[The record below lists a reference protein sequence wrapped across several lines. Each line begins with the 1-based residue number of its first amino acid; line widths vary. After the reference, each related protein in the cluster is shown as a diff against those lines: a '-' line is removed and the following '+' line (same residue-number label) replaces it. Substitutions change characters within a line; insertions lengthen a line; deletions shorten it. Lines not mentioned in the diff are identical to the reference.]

1 MTRLGR
7 EIVRGYMRHVRG
19 ERFSPLWA
27 LLTPAS
33 WLNRIVVALWDLL
46 YRHGLKRTE
55 EPPLPVISVGNL
67 TYGGTNKT
75 PFVDMLARAMR
86 DRGVRVGIVSRGYG
100 GGRAPSGTVLV
111 IEGRNAQ

>member
-86 DRGVRVGIVSRGYG
+86 DRGVRVNDCR
-100 GGRAPSGTVLV
+100 RCRCWPWERRREAFWWPSCAT
-111 IEGRNAQ
+111 A

>member
-33 WLNRIVVALWDLL
+33 WLNRIVVALCYSD
-46 YRHGLKRTE
+46 
-55 EPPLPVISVGNL
+55 
-67 TYGGTNKT
+67 
-75 PFVDMLARAMR
+75 
-86 DRGVRVGIVSRGYG
+86 
-100 GGRAPSGTVLV
+100 GRASCRERV
-111 IEGRNAQ
+111 

>member
-33 WLNRIVVALWDLL
+33 WQLFREFGME
-46 YRHGLKRTE
+46 Y
-55 EPPLPVISVGNL
+55 P
-67 TYGGTNKT
+67 
-75 PFVDMLARAMR
+75 
-86 DRGVRVGIVSRGYG
+86 
-100 GGRAPSGTVLV
+100 
-111 IEGRNAQ
+111 